1 VGAPYRSV
9 VWDFSGAAYV
19 FNATTG
25 EQLHFIFPDEV
36 WDRDH
41 FGISISIDNG
51 VVAIGSQE
59 DDDNGFDSGS
69 AYLYDALTGNEIS
82 KLLASDG
89 AEFDLFGASVAIDG
103 DVTVVGAKGYT
114 ESHTGSA
121 YVYSGTTNNGDIN
134 GDSWV
139 NIQDVILTVNLILS
153 NEYNYHVDLNLDGEI
168 NVLDVI
174 QLVNIILN

>member
-1 VGAPYRSV
+1 
-9 VWDFSGAAYV
+9 
-19 FNATTG
+19 
-25 EQLHFIFPDEV
+25 
-36 WDRDH
+36 
-41 FGISISIDNG
+41 

-121 YVYSGTTNNGDIN
+121 YVYSGTTNNVEPMYD
-134 GDSWV
+134 V
-139 NIQDVILTVNLILS
+139 NNDGLTNVQDLVIVVNFIMGVNTPTSDEFITSDANDDGLL
-153 NEYNYHVDLNLDGEI
+153 NVVDL
-168 NVLDVI
+168 VI
-174 QLVNIILN
+174 IVNYIVQ